1 MRLPLKKL
9 VATLACFGA
18 LAAGGTA
25 GAQTTV
31 LKYSNW
37 LPVGQAMR
45 MEVIEPW
52 IAEVEN
58 VTEGRVKI
66 DTLPK
71 VVGTVPAQFD
81 VARDGQADLVVFIP
95 GYTPNR
101 FDILEVLQMPF
112 VSDNPEILAP
122 IADRFFRKHL
132 QAYGEFKGVFPLSVY
147 VVSPGQLFNSK
158 RALRTIDDFRGL
170 KFRSPQPSATQALK
184 ELGAV
189 PVNKPVSETYELL
202 SSGVLD
208 GTLMPPESIPAF
220 KLDDLISYATIVPG
234 ALYNTVLVLGINEK
248 KWNSLRAEDREAIM
262 KISGEAFA
270 AKIGAAY
277 AKGDRAAFETLR
289 KAGKSIDV
297 LSESVVAEMKERLAP
312 IETDWF
318 GKAKKKGVEDPQALL
333 TQLRADVAASTDAAA
348 AQSGN

>member
-1 MRLPLKKL
+1 MRLSFQKL
-9 VATLACFGA
+9 VATTVFFGA
-18 LAAGGTA
+18 IVTSAPAV
-25 GAQTTV
+25 AQTTT

-52 IAEVEN
+52 IAEVGR

-101 FDILEVLQMPF
+101 FDILEVLQLPF
-112 VSDNPEILAP
+112 VSDNPEVLAP
-122 IADRFFRKHL
+122 IADRFYRAQL
-132 QAYGEFKGVFPLSVY
+132 ETYNEFKGVHALSVY
-147 VVSPGQLFNSK
+147 VVSPGQFFNNK
-158 RALRTIDDFRGL
+158 RALRNIDDFKGL
-170 KFRSPQPSATQALK
+170 KFRSPQPSATQALRQ
-184 ELGAV
+184 LGAV

-202 SSGVLD
+202 SGGVLD

-220 KLDDLISYATIVPG
+220 KLEGLVSHATVVPG
-234 ALYNTVLVLGINEK
+234 AIYNTVLVLGINDE

-262 KISGEAFA
+262 KVSGDAFA
-270 AKIGAAY
+270 TRIGAAY
-277 AKGDRAAFETLR
+277 AKGDREAFESLR
-289 KAGKSIDV
+289 KAGASVEV
-297 LSESVVAEMKERLAP
+297 LSEPVVDEMKKLLAP
-312 IETDWF
+312 IESDWIA
-318 GKAKKKGVEDPQALL
+318 KAKKKGVDDPQRLL
-333 TQLRADVAASTDAAA
+333 DGLRAEVAAASI
-348 AQSGN
+348 GK